1 LSIASKSIA
10 FTVLHYAANQAAQ
23 NILQRGKTAIEAM
36 VASAASIWVIY
47 LQMGNLDDYILP
59 HQ

>member
-1 LSIASKSIA
+1 M
-10 FTVLHYAANQAAQ
+10 LHYAANQAAQ

-47 LQMGNLDDYILP
+47 LQMGNLDDYIFP